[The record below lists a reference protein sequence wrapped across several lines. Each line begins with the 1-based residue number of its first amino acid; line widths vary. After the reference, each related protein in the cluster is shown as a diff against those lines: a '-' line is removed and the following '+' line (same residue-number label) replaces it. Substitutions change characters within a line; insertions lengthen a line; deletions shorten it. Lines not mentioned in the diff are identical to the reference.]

1 MYVCICMYIL
11 SLLYHI
17 SNVFMWIINVWGK
30 DVERDSFV
38 PSDARVAAGMF
49 TEKTQEP
56 THEVMALF
64 QRACKQF
71 FLHGWVPLLTIVDCR
86 GVFKN
91 IITVIFLSNFY

>member
-1 MYVCICMYIL
+1 
-11 SLLYHI
+11 
-17 SNVFMWIINVWGK
+17 
-30 DVERDSFV
+30 
-38 PSDARVAAGMF
+38 MF